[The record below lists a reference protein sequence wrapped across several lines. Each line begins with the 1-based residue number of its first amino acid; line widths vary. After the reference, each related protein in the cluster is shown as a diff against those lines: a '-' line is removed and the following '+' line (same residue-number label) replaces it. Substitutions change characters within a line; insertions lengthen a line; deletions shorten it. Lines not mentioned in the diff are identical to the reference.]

1 MRIALALS
9 LCAVL
14 GCNTD
19 TPQRLPPPFGPGA
32 PGPARLFFP
41 TGLAVAGNNLLVANG
56 NFDHAFDAGTVLS
69 IDGKFLAS
77 VFDNKLD
84 CGTPL
89 PGTVPAQF
97 PALCDQEIQPQG
109 QPSHVLGAVMI
120 GNYAGPLKLFDNGS
134 ELTAFTGARDTNT
147 LNAVS
152 VLADGSLQCKGATA
166 GTTDCRSGVVDLSKD
181 TPILEGPYGIAI
193 GNVVQPG
200 SAGAPPQP
208 AVFVGALVP
217 HIDQI
222 LGGVALTNAPVAAVD
237 ANNPANVLF
246 SMFASSNFVAGGA
259 GIGPMVFDPIRRQ
272 LLMTGC
278 YLRFPNGS
286 QGVPSTGRCNQRT
299 NLLRV
304 LSPDAGTSASVAV
317 YDLATEFSS
326 TDSGGMLLADEDPV
340 TGVPRTLYETVR
352 NADALLAIDLPTDP
366 GRIPHVRHATSLPV
380 SPGELIRLQRPGAS
394 DLLAV
399 AAQRSGVV
407 DIFDVGQDQ
416 VVAKVER
423 LGVQPFTLVQLPGP
437 AGVARLAVSIFGDCR
452 VGLIEVP
459 LDQPWNTRLRGRVGT
474 CPP

>member
-1 MRIALALS
+1 MRIAFALS
-9 LCAVL
+9 LCAAL

-19 TPQRLPPPFGPGA
+19 APVHLPPPFGPGVDQT
-32 PGPARLFFP
+32 ARLFFP
-41 TGLAVAGNNLLVANG
+41 TGLAVAGTNLLVANG
-56 NFDHAFDAGTVLS
+56 NFDHAFDAGTVVS

-77 VFDNKLD
+77 VFDNQLD

-97 PALCDQEIQPQG
+97 PPLCDQQLQPAG
-109 QPSHVLGAVMI
+109 QPSHVLGAVLI
-120 GNYAGPLKLFDNGS
+120 GNYAGPLQVFANGT
-134 ELTAFTGARDTNT
+134 ETTAFTAARDTNT
-147 LNAVS
+147 LHAVS
-152 VLADGSLQCKGATA
+152 VLADGSLQCKGAA
-166 GTTDCRSGVVDLSKD
+166 PGTTDCRAGAVDLSKD

-200 SAGAPPQP
+200 NAAAPPQP
-208 AVFVGALVP
+208 VVFVGALVP

-222 LGGVALTNAPVAAVD
+222 LSGTAFTNAPVAAVD
-237 ANNPANVLF
+237 ANNPGTVLF
-246 SMFASSNFVAGGA
+246 SMQASTNFVAGGA
-259 GIGPMVFDPIRRQ
+259 GVGPLVFDAVRRQ

-286 QGVPSTGRCNQRT
+286 QGQPATGRCNTRS

-304 LSPDAGTSASVAV
+304 LTPDSGSLANVVV
-317 YDLATEFSS
+317 YDLATEVSS
-326 TDSGGMLLADEDPV
+326 TDSGGMVLADEDPT
-340 TGVPRTLYETVR
+340 TGVPRTLFETVR

-366 GRIPHVRHATSLPV
+366 GLTPHVRHSTPLPV
-380 SPGELIRLQRPGAS
+380 APGELVRVRRPGTT

-407 DIFDVGQDQ
+407 DIFDVAQDQ

-452 VGLIEVP
+452 LGLIEVP
-459 LDQPWNTRLRGRVGT
+459 LDQPWNSKLRGRVGT